1 MKGTRDPTQRAVT
14 MTQELDIEPPAR
26 RRTRRT
32 APGQPN
38 QPGKPERPDARG
50 KRVEALLDELTSQ
63 TPAEAIRFMRRWHAG
78 PLSLIHLHVMTL
90 LQADG
95 SIPMRSLAES
105 LGVSQ
110 ASVTGIVDR
119 MEQRGLV
126 ERRREDDDRRVIRVQ
141 LAADGRELLVKVTAD
156 RRRKLGYLLSELTD
170 DELDGFL
177 RGARALRRARDR
189 YLDRVAAG
197 EVPSPDTDEATR

>member
-1 MKGTRDPTQRAVT
+1 
-14 MTQELDIEPPAR
+14 MTQKLDIEPPAR
-26 RRTRRT
+26 RRARR
-32 APGQPN
+32 AAGD
-38 QPGKPERPDARG
+38 QPGPDANERG
-50 KRVEALLDELTSQ
+50 EPDQPADRGQRVEALLDELTSQ

-110 ASVTGIVDR
+110 ATATGIVDR

-126 ERRREDDDRRVIRVQ
+126 ERRRDDDDRRVIRVQ
-141 LAADGRELLVKVTAD
+141 LAADGRELLAKVAAD
-156 RRRKLGYLLSELTD
+156 RRQKLGYLLSELTD

-189 YLDRVAAG
+189 YLERAAAG
-197 EVPSPDTDEATR
+197 EVPTPATDEATR

>member
-1 MKGTRDPTQRAVT
+1 
-14 MTQELDIEPPAR
+14 MTQDLHLKPPAR
-26 RRTRRT
+26 RRAGRT
-32 APGQPN
+32 AGDLPGEQAPSDERN
-38 QPGKPERPDARG
+38 Q
-50 KRVEALLDELTSQ
+50 RVEALLDELTSQ

-90 LQADG
+90 LQEGAV
-95 SIPMRSLAES
+95 PMRSLAES
-105 LGVSQ
+105 IGVSQ
-110 ASVTGIVDR
+110 ASATGIVDR

-141 LAADGRELLVKVTAD
+141 LAPEGRELLASVSAE
-156 RRRKLGYLLSELTD
+156 RRHKLGYLLSELSD

-189 YLDRVAAG
+189 YLERAAAG
-197 EVPSPDTDEATR
+197 DVPTPATDEATR

>member
-1 MKGTRDPTQRAVT
+1 
-14 MTQELDIEPPAR
+14 MTQKLDIEPPPR
-26 RRTRRT
+26 RRTRP
-32 APGQPN
+32 AAAD
-38 QPGKPERPDARG
+38 QPGEAERPGEPERTGDRG
-50 KRVEALLDELTSQ
+50 QRVEALLDELTSQ

-95 SIPMRSLAES
+95 SIPMRALAES

-110 ASVTGIVDR
+110 ASATGIVDR

-126 ERRREDDDRRVIRVQ
+126 ERRREDDDRRVIRV
-141 LAADGRELLVKVTAD
+141 AAG
-156 RRRKLGYLLSELTD
+156 RRRPRAPRQGRRRTAARSWAISSSELSD

-189 YLDRVAAG
+189 
-197 EVPSPDTDEATR
+197 